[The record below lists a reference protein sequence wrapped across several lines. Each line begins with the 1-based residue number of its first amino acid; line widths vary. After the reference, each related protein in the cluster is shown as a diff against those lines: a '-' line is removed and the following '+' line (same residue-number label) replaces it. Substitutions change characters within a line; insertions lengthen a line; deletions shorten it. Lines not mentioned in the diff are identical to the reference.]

1 MLIDW
6 MDQSEHK
13 VGLWVMGD
21 NVASDLHGSPAV
33 SALELLSTKCG
44 VSLVNDSYYDLSGGR
59 AAGGIP
65 SPQVTGLGIYDGIS
79 YYAFG
84 GCPVINNFDVLEK
97 TGTGQY
103 SLQLP
108 DYGEDQYYIGI
119 SNSQL
124 NDAGYPMRTSWIG
137 HSMMFVRNGNNEYP
151 AREDLL
157 NETWAFFE
165 EELFYSDAGEVAPAR
180 YALMQNHPNPFNPS
194 TTISFDLPAKAKVS
208 LKVYDVAGRLIRTLT
223 DREWA
228 AGRHSISWDG
238 HNESGASVAS
248 GVYFYRLESKDF
260 SGTKKMVLLR

>member
-21 NVASDLHGSPAV
+21 AIASDLNESPAPC
-33 SALELLSTKCG
+33 ALELLSTKCG
-44 VSLVNDSYYDLSGGR
+44 IDLVHYSYFDLTGGR

-65 SPQVTGLGIYDGIS
+65 SPEVAGLGIYEGIQ

-84 GCPVINNFDVLEK
+84 GCPVINNFDVLGT
-97 TGTGQY
+97 TGYGQY
-103 SLQLP
+103 SLKLP
-108 DYGEDQYYIGI
+108 DYNSQEYYIGVA
-119 SNSQL
+119 SSQL

-137 HSMMFVRNGNNEYP
+137 HSMMYVRDVGIGP
-151 AREDLL
+151 MARIMLL
-157 NETWAFFE
+157 DWTWTFFE
-165 EELFYSDAGEVAPAR
+165 EWTWWTDAGEVAPAR

-194 TTISFDLPAKAKVS
+194 TTISFDLPAMAKVS

-223 DREWA
+223 DREWD
-228 AGRHSISWDG
+228 AGRHSIAWDG
-238 HNESGASVAS
+238 HNESGSSVAS
-248 GVYFYRLESKDF
+248 GIYFYRLESKDF